1 MGQSYMGNAKT
12 PRKHRGVKFPSLNVV
27 VWVQMAPRGSP
38 LRARSKQRNREIE
51 GKREKREKREV
62 TKQRNRETVETK
74 EEGRGKRRKRWKRGK
89 RGKLPRNKS
98 DEDLT
103 RPGHKARR
111 I

>member
-1 MGQSYMGNAKT
+1 
-12 PRKHRGVKFPSLNVV
+12 
-27 VWVQMAPRGSP
+27 MAPRSSP

-74 EEGRGKRRKRWKRGK
+74 EEGRGKRRKRGKRGK

-98 DEDLT
+98 VEDLT